1 MAAELA
7 AIALSMCCKLAAAAV
22 ADGLEQNLACFAS
35 QLVAIGGKPTLCLSA
50 VGTASRLAVLA
61 FTFVVVVVVVVVV
74 EGSPCLVTAAF
85 IVAAASWGWAD
96 RNCHTG
102 HQLGYRTD
110 PYYFQIYF
118 IILIKHHPI

>member
-1 MAAELA
+1 MAEPVAAELA
-7 AIALSMCCKLAAAAV
+7 VIACCKLAAAV

-50 VGTASRLAVLA
+50 VGNVSRLAVLA
-61 FTFVVVVVVVVVV
+61 FTFVVVV

-102 HQLGYRTD
+102 YQLGYRTD

-118 IILIKHHPI
+118 IIIIIHSI